1 METDMKESGEIIRGT
16 DMGPSSTVTVTL
28 ILENFKKVNIMAK
41 VAFIGVMAVII
52 REISKM
58 D

>member
-1 METDMKESGEIIRGT
+1 MKESGEIIRGT

-41 VAFIGVMAVII
+41 VAFIGVMAVIM
-52 REISKM
+52 REISIM